1 MRVVAHLV
9 VPEAYPFH
17 GEGHPWVVVPL
28 EQDLEVEGFG
38 QGQLSERVRCQVGH
52 ALAFLV
58 VVPGEV
64 GLVPLQ
70 FQEAQ

>member
-1 MRVVAHLV
+1 
-9 VPEAYPFH
+9 
-17 GEGHPWVVVPL
+17 VVVPL